1 MTLARTEGALRL
13 RANDLSCQRGGRMIF
28 ADISFYLRAGEALV
42 LSGPNGSGK
51 SSLLRLVAG
60 LIPAHSGTL
69 DWTGDVGSIH
79 YLGHQDGV
87 KPAMTVQEILS
98 FWAIAAGASPDAN
111 RIEMAL
117 DAVDLDE
124 FGDLPCRYLS
134 AGQRRRL
141 ALARFELSNGGLWLL
156 DEPTLGLDSTSVS
169 RLEARLARHLS
180 EGGLL
185 MLATH
190 VPLNIAAAQHL
201 TLDSFTATE
210 DALL

>member
-1 MTLARTEGALRL
+1 MVFVRNEGASRL
-13 RANDLSCQRGGRMIF
+13 RVNELSCRRGGRMIF
-28 ADISFYLRAGEALV
+28 AELSFCLFAGEALV
-42 LSGPNGSGK
+42 LTGPNGSGK

-60 LIPAHSGTL
+60 LIPAHLGTL

-79 YLGHQDGV
+79 YLGHQDAV
-87 KPAMTVQEILS
+87 KPAMTVHETLS
-98 FWAIAAGASPDAN
+98 FWAIAAGARPDAD

-117 DAVDLDE
+117 SAVELNE
-124 FGDLPCRYLS
+124 LADLPCRYLS

-156 DEPTLGLDSTSVS
+156 DEPTLGLDSASVS

-190 VPLNIAAAQHL
+190 VPLDISVAQQL
-201 TLDSFTATE
+201 SLDSFTAAE
-210 DALL
+210 DASW

>member
-1 MTLARTEGALRL
+1 MTLVRTESALRL
-13 RANDLSCQRGGRMIF
+13 RANDLSSQRGGRMNF
-28 ADISFYLRAGEALV
+28 TDLSFYLSAGEALV

-111 RIEMAL
+111 RIEMA
-117 DAVDLDE
+117 
-124 FGDLPCRYLS
+124 
-134 AGQRRRL
+134 
-141 ALARFELSNGGLWLL
+141 
-156 DEPTLGLDSTSVS
+156 
-169 RLEARLARHLS
+169 
-180 EGGLL
+180 
-185 MLATH
+185 
-190 VPLNIAAAQHL
+190 
-201 TLDSFTATE
+201 
-210 DALL
+210 